1 MHKQST
7 GRVRRDGKQWSEI
20 LRRLKSSELET
31 KEFCRREG
39 VALSS
44 LQRWR
49 RRLGSVDSADF
60 VELVPSS
67 NPDAPSSKWSLEVSL
82 PNGASLRFQG

>member
-1 MHKQST
+1 MGKPST
-7 GRVRRDGKQWSEI
+7 RRVRRDGEQWSEI
-20 LRRLKSSELET
+20 LRRLQSSGLET
-31 KEFCRREG
+31 REFCRREG

-49 RRLGSVDSADF
+49 RRLGSGNGAEF

-67 NPDAPSSKWSLEVSL
+67 SPKVASSSWSLEVSL
-82 PNGASLRFQG
+82 PNGVNLRFQ

>member
-39 VALSS
+39 VAL
-44 LQRWR
+44 WR

>member
-1 MHKQST
+1 MRKEST

-20 LRRLKSSELET
+20 LRRLESSELDT
-31 KEFCRREG
+31 TEFCRREG

-49 RRLGSVDSADF
+49 RRLGPVDAAEF

-67 NPDAPSSKWSLEVSL
+67 SPNARSSSWSLEVSL
-82 PNGASLRFQG
+82 PNGVSLRFQG